1 MRTVW
6 VVLAG
11 LLLGSVGVLAR
22 EGGGADEAQVL
33 LPLTLGIRAQESETE
48 GVGDVLIPL
57 WRGPR
62 SMLLANIR
70 AAASDHD
77 EEELNIGVGV
87 RHLVEARVPFMVG
100 GFVFYDGRWTKHHN
114 RFDQLGLS
122 AEFLSDWV
130 DARFN
135 YYLPN
140 HDTALVD
147 RQEVE
152 SVVESRRVT
161 ESAESAWGEPYGRV
175 HSIVQD
181 RVTTWTRQERWTRE
195 TTTHLFENWEAAL
208 EGWDAE
214 IGVRL
219 PLCERFFETR
229 VFGGYQYF
237 DHPFGGHLKGA
248 QGRIELRA
256 LEGRLLLDAQ
266 VFENR
271 ELNLSDWRAGVRM
284 RLPFEL
290 SALAQK
296 RNPFALP
303 KGEGRTDLRW
313 RFDEMLMRDP
323 KIQIQKSGYVE
334 DAAKRAVEKKSE
346 TKTQRRR
353 ETETAVL
360 ADGVTFVNADRG
372 DDANPGTAESPKGTV
387 QGGVDGAQASSR
399 LYTMAWPDG
408 GQRRLVYVESASVP
422 YGELELTVPGI
433 GLLGSG
439 VAMPGFGGK
448 SFGGGAGP
456 RMELADTPGVWVRE
470 AGAGAGVAGFAFGG
484 TGGLATG
491 VRSDSGRVVVW
502 GNEFR
507 DLTRGAAMY
516 TTDADVNS
524 WVVGNRFSGT
534 GRAVHVG
541 AQGTG
546 DGVFRLRVEG
556 NVMTAG
562 EQGAYVTAVD
572 YQNGQVVLAR
582 NELRDLWGAG
592 LQVGVNI
599 GVAGGGVAYVD
610 VLDNL
615 LNGVGN
621 VEEED
626 AIRVAGETGLSRGV
640 YRVEGN
646 RVAGAYGGIRVE
658 AGGEERVSILADGNR
673 ILNIAQA
680 GIVAVAQARGEGFAG
695 VGAVGN
701 RVSNV
706 GDEGIRLTALAEDGN
721 AYLSTEGNRVTG
733 AGGAG
738 LYLAAYSASHFSSV
752 SAEENTLIGNEYGLL
767 ASARSDAYT
776 AVMEMM
782 GNTVL
787 NSVQGGMGLNLSSGG
802 RNVAAIL
809 MGNTASGNGG
819 AGLAFAGST
828 QGGDILVDAAGNR
841 AEGNGA
847 GGGLSFSMN
856 SHGGNIEFRGR
867 ENVVADNAG
876 TGLAVDAMPGG
887 GTANL
892 DVVGN
897 RAIGGDV
904 GIRVDAESEGIV
916 SLLLEGNEV
925 SGSADSGIQVTVRGV
940 EMGDVEVAADRN
952 VTRDTGGVGLWVIA
966 ETEDGIANVQAL
978 ENESSGAGTG
988 MQFRVASENNTAM
1001 LGLMG
1006 NRVNDNTRGLMAS
1019 VESSNLFASL
1029 WALSNVA
1036 ESNEAAGIEFDLQGG
1051 GLGAIAYLA
1060 QNTASGNGGLGI
1072 GMTGG
1077 SAGVGGLTVVAEDN
1091 VTSLNEAGGMR
1102 LELATD
1108 GGDLDVEVSGNEA
1121 RGNAGHGLV
1130 VEVTPGGGTAEVT
1143 VAGNRVEGGGIGI
1156 RVAGE
1161 TEGESGALSFW
1172 VEDNEVSGSAAGGIS
1187 VTATGTET
1195 GAVKVVAARNVTRD
1209 TGDFG
1214 LRLIAETWE
1223 ALAEIEAVEN
1233 ESSGAATGLD
1243 VRAVA
1248 GNWAAILGVVS
1259 NRVYENSRGIVATAS
1274 GSNLFTR
1281 LLVEDNIAVSNTA
1294 TGMEL
1299 DFLGGGWGSWVRV
1312 DRNTAS
1318 WNGGRGIELTGVSIW
1333 DMLGVWVEDN
1343 QVWGNQGHG
1352 MTLDLTAEAGN
1363 LGLEVKGNTVGE
1375 NEANGLGVRVVGA
1388 SSGTADVVIQGN
1400 QAIANRWN
1408 GLHLQG
1414 NMNGMSGEWLVE
1426 GNRVIGNPQLGI
1438 AMAGTRG
1445 DNVAWHAV
1453 GNVVEGNGY
1462 GILLNWAVAPM
1473 TDDFVL
1479 TQNSLA
1485 NSVFNLVYDA
1495 SVGLDA
1501 RGNWWGADPP
1511 NGGMIVQDG
1520 AGAIDWSQWLT
1531 ERPDLP

>member
-1 MRTVW
+1 MNRWLGW
-6 VVLAG
+6 VIVSVLG
-11 LLLGSVGVLAR
+11 LGVSQGWAR
-22 EGGGADEAQVL
+22 SEVSQTERVEL
-33 LPLTLGIRAQESETE
+33 MTPVTLGIRAQEREVE

-62 SMLLANIR
+62 SMVLSNVR

-77 EEELNIGVGV
+77 EEELNIGLGV
-87 RHLVEARVPFMVG
+87 RHLVEAQVPFMVG
-100 GFVFYDGRWTKHHN
+100 GFVFYDGRWTKEHN

-140 HDTALVD
+140 HDTMLVD

-152 SVVESRRVT
+152 TVAESRRVT
-161 ESAESAWGEPYGRV
+161 ETAETAWGDPYGRM
-175 HSIVQD
+175 HSMVQD
-181 RVTTWTRQERWTRE
+181 RVTTWTRNERWTRE
-195 TTTHLFENWEAAL
+195 TTTHVVENWEAAL

-237 DHPFGGHLKGA
+237 DHPFDGYLKGA

-271 ELNLSDWRAGVRM
+271 KLNLSDWRAGVRM

-290 SALAQK
+290 SALAQG

-303 KGEGRTDLRW
+303 KGEGRADLRW

-334 DAAKRAVEKKSE
+334 DSAKRAVEKRTE
-346 TKTQRRR
+346 TKTKTRV
-353 ETETAVL
+353 EEETAVL

-372 DDANPGTAESPKGTV
+372 DDANPGTAEAPKGTV
-387 QGGVDGAQASSR
+387 QGGVDGAQAGSR

-408 GQRRLVYVESASVP
+408 RSRRLVYVESASVP
-422 YGELELTVPGI
+422 YGEVELTVPGI

-456 RMELADTPGVWVRE
+456 RMELTDTPGVWVRE

-484 TGGLATG
+484 TGGAASG
-491 VRSDSGRVVVW
+491 VRSDTGRVVVW
-502 GNEFR
+502 DNEFR
-507 DLTRGAAMY
+507 DLMRGAEMY

-524 WVVGNRFSGT
+524 WVVENRFSGN

-541 AQGTG
+541 AQGDG

-562 EQGAYVTAVD
+562 GQGAYVTAED
-572 YQNGQVVLAR
+572 YHNGQVVLAR
-582 NELRDLWGAG
+582 NELRDLRGAG
-592 LQVGVNI
+592 LQVGVDI

-621 VEEED
+621 VDEED
-626 AIRVAGETGLSRGV
+626 AIRVVGETGLSRGV

-646 RVAGAYGGIRVE
+646 RVAGAHGGIRVE

-673 ILNIAQA
+673 ILNIAQT

-695 VGAVGN
+695 GGAVGN

-706 GDEGIRLTALAEDGN
+706 GDGGIRLTALAEDGN
-721 AYLSTEGNRVTG
+721 AYMSAAGNWVEG
-733 AGGAG
+733 AGDAG
-738 LYLAAYSASHFSSV
+738 LYLAAYSASNFSSV
-752 SAEENTLIGNEYGLL
+752 SAEENTLIGNAYGLV

-776 AVMEMM
+776 AVMEMT

-787 NSVQGGMGLNLSSGG
+787 DSVHGGMGLNLSSGG

-809 MGNTASGNGG
+809 MDNTASGNGG
-819 AGLAFAGST
+819 AGLSFAGST
-828 QGGDILVDAAGNR
+828 QGGEIQVDAEGNR

-892 DVVGN
+892 DVAGN
-897 RAIGGDV
+897 RAVGGDV

-925 SGSADSGIQVTVRGV
+925 SGSADSGIRVAVRGV
-940 EMGDVEVAADRN
+940 EAGDVEVAADRN
-952 VTRDTGGVGLWVIA
+952 VTRDTGGVGLRVIA
-966 ETEDGIANVQAL
+966 EAEDGIANVQAL

-988 MQFRVASENNTAM
+988 MQFRVASENNMAM

-1006 NRVNDNTRGLMAS
+1006 NRVHDNTRGLMAS

-1029 WALSNVA
+1029 WAQRNVA
-1036 ESNEAAGIEFDLQGG
+1036 QSNEGAGMELDMQGG

-1077 SAGVGGLTVVAEDN
+1077 GAGVGGLTVVAEDN

-1130 VEVTPGGGTAEVT
+1130 VEAAVTGG
-1143 VAGNRVEGGGIGI
+1143 
-1156 RVAGE
+1156 
-1161 TEGESGALSFW
+1161 
-1172 VEDNEVSGSAAGGIS
+1172 D
-1187 VTATGTET
+1187 
-1195 GAVKVVAARNVTRD
+1195 
-1209 TGDFG
+1209 
-1214 LRLIAETWE
+1214 
-1223 ALAEIEAVEN
+1223 
-1233 ESSGAATGLD
+1233 LD
-1243 VRAVA
+1243 VA
-1248 GNWAAILGVVS
+1248 
-1259 NRVYENSRGIVATAS
+1259 
-1274 GSNLFTR
+1274 
-1281 LLVEDNIAVSNTA
+1281 LV
-1294 TGMEL
+1294 
-1299 DFLGGGWGSWVRV
+1299 
-1312 DRNTAS
+1312 
-1318 WNGGRGIELTGVSIW
+1318 
-1333 DMLGVWVEDN
+1333 
-1343 QVWGNQGHG
+1343 
-1352 MTLDLTAEAGN
+1352 
-1363 LGLEVKGNTVGE
+1363 GNTVE
-1375 NEANGLGVRVVGA
+1375 ANEANGLGLRLVGA
-1388 SSGTADVVIQGN
+1388 SSGRAGLTIQGN
-1400 QAIANRWN
+1400 QAIANSWN

-1445 DNVAWHAV
+1445 DEVAWHAV

-1462 GILLNWAVAPM
+1462 GILLNWAVAPV

-1495 SVGLDA
+1495 SAGLDA
-1501 RGNWWGADPP
+1501 RGNWWGSDPP

-1520 AGAIDWSQWLT
+1520 AGAIDWSHWLT